1 MLWVIYCLASSRD
14 DHVEETL
21 AFKAGIIIS
30 FKNTVDLT
38 ITFPLIDP
46 HTDTTLKPKP
56 NLTFQA
62 WFA

>member
-1 MLWVIYCLASSRD
+1 MIWVMYCLASSGD
-14 DHVEETL
+14 GHIEEIL
-21 AFKAGIIIS
+21 AFKAGTVIP

-62 WFA
+62 RFA